1 MRERK
6 ELATCQLPASVRCID
21 CSSDG
26 KFVAFGHVCGVLSVF
41 KALDLFKAR
50 ASVVDII
57 KNDSAGD
64 SSMFWRSQP
73 GSVTTA
79 NLFASSVSAT
89 QSAGS
94 KTKSSASAAAASAL
108 LAVDGC
114 VYAGVHRRENITDLK
129 FSPCGR
135 CVDLLIDPF

>member
-6 ELATCQLPASVRCID
+6 ELAAGQLPASVRCID

-26 KFVAFGHVCGVLSVF
+26 KLVAFGHVCGVLSVF

-50 ASVVDII
+50 ASFVDTV
-57 KNDSAGD
+57 KNESAGD

-79 NLFASSVSAT
+79 NLFASSVAAAK
-89 QSAGS
+89 SAGS
-94 KTKSSASAAAASAL
+94 KTKSSASAATASEL

-114 VYAGVHRRENITDLK
+114 VYAGVHRRENIADLK

-135 CVDLLIDPF
+135 CVYNLIDSF

>member
-26 KFVAFGHVCGVLSVF
+26 KLVAFGHVCGVVSVF

-50 ASVVDII
+50 SSFVDTI

-79 NLFASSVSAT
+79 NLFASSVAAAK
-89 QSAGS
+89 SAGS

-135 CVDLLIDPF
+135 CVDRLIDPF